1 FEPRRAILD
10 FRRLRWFGQLRDRTE
25 DWDLPLRRRELAQLV
40 AARDSELALLRA
52 DVEQL
57 TGRRI
62 GELDASSLAEIEY
75 ALRALL
81 ATTDTGG
88 IRRVHRRVTLLV
100 GSLYADALGG
110 GEWSIETDPEDADFG
125 EFTIARWSPVAAFR
139 YFKAETPAGE
149 LAQNLT
155 SAIESWQD

>member
-1 FEPRRAILD
+1 DPDELEVLAGRLSRYLGATLIEHTQGAWAVGSIGTPAVKVPGVPAGMFEPRRAILD

-100 GSLYADALGG
+100 GSLYADALG
-110 GEWSIETDPEDADFG
+110 
-125 EFTIARWSPVAAFR
+125 
-139 YFKAETPAGE
+139 
-149 LAQNLT
+149 
-155 SAIESWQD
+155 